1 MTTIN
6 DVPGDILRHISTYE
20 LSASGK
26 ETNPLNDWKNSLLFL
41 CICSSWRTAAKGLLY
56 SRAVVLYGDEFIY
69 GPEAK
74 EPDDD
79 ISTVRTNVELIVQ
92 NGDAHAVTWLHITI
106 KELGFL
112 VYPLMNVVRSLA
124 IGEDERAGLK
134 ALEARLYPNRVREV
148 SDSEYCAAA
157 RDYSV
162 AISRRLPNVRVIDID
177 APCYDEV
184 LANYLDTLIGSYAD
198 QLHDITC
205 KSILYCPMLQPA
217 AQLQYVDLRVDYRE
231 EMYVPP
237 ICPGILKR
245 LRMCCRGFEFLW
257 EYLLADKELNIV
269 RFDHLETLYLL
280 NIGVRYFYGDDFVF
294 ELEFPRLTD
303 LTLAYIN
310 MQPTFA
316 KCLARAPL
324 KRLVLEGDLSNALVI
339 CKQLPRSLKELF
351 VWFDSEDYLFSDEH
365 IASEIYELLPY
376 LRGIPNI
383 ICEFLVPDCPID
395 VSRLDLSHITF
406 LQLHADMDL
415 NALID
420 KIPSMTNMT
429 GLNIMISGFDNNQA
443 PSVIAKLM
451 GLRQR
456 YSVPLPSKI
465 RKLFLYFYM
474 APAHRDALI
483 TALEELRWWL
493 PQLETL
499 KLPEY

>member
-257 EYLLADKELNIV
+257 EYLLADKELDVV
-269 RFDHLETLYLL
+269 RFDHLETL
-280 NIGVRYFYGDDFVF
+280 
-294 ELEFPRLTD
+294 
-303 LTLAYIN
+303 
-310 MQPTFA
+310 
-316 KCLARAPL
+316 
-324 KRLVLEGDLSNALVI
+324 
-339 CKQLPRSLKELF
+339 
-351 VWFDSEDYLFSDEH
+351 EDYLFSDEH

-443 PSVIAKLM
+443 PST
-451 GLRQR
+451 
-456 YSVPLPSKI
+456 
-465 RKLFLYFYM
+465 
-474 APAHRDALI
+474 H
-483 TALEELRWWL
+483 
-493 PQLETL
+493 
-499 KLPEY
+499 